1 MTKASLTTTN
11 SHISLMA
18 IPTQQRLLSLLAI
31 VALIGA
37 GGAVYWS
44 TSDLGS
50 GASASQ
56 RDNTAG
62 TELDLSDSDA
72 TDSSDW
78 SLALRSPLY
87 DPPPKAEPA
96 PRQVPTTKPKTK
108 PPARPSL
115 NMTLVGTI
123 IDSDGSLAIIAD
135 QNGKFDV
142 KGEGDSLEL
151 SPPGVRIGQIGSE
164 TITLEYEGATS
175 TIRLEKEK
183 QNNKPAGNGNGRIR
197 NRRRIP

>member
-11 SHISLMA
+11 SRISLMA

-37 GGAVYWS
+37 GGAIYWS
-44 TSDLGS
+44 TSDLAS
-50 GASASQ
+50 GVSASQ
-56 RDNTAG
+56 RDKTAG
-62 TELDLSDSDA
+62 TELDFADSSGA
-72 TDSSDW
+72 ENSDW

-87 DPPPKAEPA
+87 DPPPKADPA
-96 PRQVPTTKPKTK
+96 PRQVPTKPKTK

-183 QNNKPAGNGNGRIR
+183 QNNKPVGNGNGRNR